1 MALVK
6 AQSTAGWRLIAAPDF
21 NGDSKPDDLLYNLNT
36 QQKGIWYFNI
46 NVWVGSAYAPTLPP
60 G

>member
-1 MALVK
+1 MALIK

-36 QQKGIWYFNI
+36 QQKEYGISTSTF
-46 NVWVGSAYAPTLPP
+46 G
-60 G
+60 